1 MTPSGVA
8 AAAAYRRLVLAVL
21 GQVAF
26 GVTSRAVTI
35 TIRRA
40 GADDTGGALVLSFGF
55 LLIAL
60 VLLIGVA
67 VNAYAVVTGMD
78 LGKPA
83 LWAVAMCVPCANLIV
98 LLLLNSR
105 ATAWCRE
112 RGIEVGLFG
121 PTRQSLERLR
131 SGRSAG

>member
-1 MTPSGVA
+1 
-8 AAAAYRRLVLAVL
+8 
-21 GQVAF
+21 
-26 GVTSRAVTI
+26 
-35 TIRRA
+35 
-40 GADDTGGALVLSFGF
+40 
-55 LLIAL
+55 
-60 VLLIGVA
+60 
-67 VNAYAVVTGMD
+67 MD

-131 SGRSAG
+131 SGRNAG

>member
-40 GADDTGGALVLSFGF
+40 GADDTGGALVVSFGIF
-55 LLIAL
+55 LIAL

-67 VNAYAVVTGMD
+67 VNAYAVVTGMG
-78 LGKPA
+78 LGKPV
-83 LWAVAMCVPCANLIV
+83 LWAVAMCVPCVNLIV
-98 LLLLNSR
+98 LLLLNRR

-112 RGIEVGLFG
+112 KGIEVGLLG
-121 PTRQSLERLR
+121 PTRESLERLR
-131 SGRSAG
+131 SSLNAG